1 MRSQT
6 LKFMCSPCAAGIDV
20 NKNPRAPTVAHV
32 VEPQEILEK
41 TVGAHTN
48 AQTCT
53 LPHSQFPGTLICSQC
68 ML

>member
-1 MRSQT
+1 
-6 LKFMCSPCAAGIDV
+6 V

-48 AQTCT
+48 AQTCILT
-53 LPHSQFPGTLICSQC
+53 HSQFPGTLICNQC